1 MRRSF
6 TINKVGKRYRLGTH
20 KGLIP
25 YGYPIYSWLKTL
37 SEKPANLVNFKKLFQ
52 TDNPGMSGIYAIF
65 DRNDPNVC
73 YYVGQSVNIPKRVKQ
88 HEENI
93 ALAKS
98 GQQTLEMYKELAK
111 HEINIIECHL
121 DGFVIYNCIQK
132 GLLLE
137 VLTILEQYAMDAC
150 KPTLNAIPARKTK
163 F

>member
-25 YGYPIYSWLKTL
+25 YGYPIYSWLKVL
-37 SEKPANLVNFKKLFQ
+37 SDKPANMINFKKLFQ
-52 TDNPGMSGIYAIF
+52 TDNPGMSGIYVIS
-65 DRNDPNVC
+65 DKNDPNVH

-88 HEENI
+88 HEESI

-98 GQQTLEMYKELAK
+98 GQPTLEMYVELAK
-111 HEINIIECHL
+111 HEINIVEYHL
-121 DGFVIYNCIQK
+121 DSFVIYNCIQK
-132 GLLLE
+132 GLLPE
-137 VLTILEQYAMDAC
+137 VLTVLEQYAMDAF